1 LWAFLLGALGAAAL
15 PPVYAVPVL
24 IVSFSGLVLL
34 VDRTPQPL
42 SAVALGWFFAFGY
55 FVAGIY
61 WVANA
66 LLAVAANFEWPLL
79 FALAIAVGGLS
90 ALLAVFPALAIGL
103 ARLLWPA
110 GPARVLVLGVC
121 WTIFEWL
128 RGWVLTG
135 FPWNLV
141 GYTWGFSDAMNQF
154 AALTGIWGLSLVTV
168 AAAALPALGLDWSG
182 RRSA

>member
-1 LWAFLLGALGAAAL
+1 AGLRSSMTIGRLAVWLDRQSSWRLRLWAFLLGALGAAAL

-66 LLAVAANFEWPLL
+66 LLAVASNFGWLL
-79 FALAIAVGGLS
+79 PFAIAIAVGGLS

-128 RGWVLTG
+128 RGW
-135 FPWNLV
+135 
-141 GYTWGFSDAMNQF
+141 
-154 AALTGIWGLSLVTV
+154 
-168 AAAALPALGLDWSG
+168 
-182 RRSA
+182 